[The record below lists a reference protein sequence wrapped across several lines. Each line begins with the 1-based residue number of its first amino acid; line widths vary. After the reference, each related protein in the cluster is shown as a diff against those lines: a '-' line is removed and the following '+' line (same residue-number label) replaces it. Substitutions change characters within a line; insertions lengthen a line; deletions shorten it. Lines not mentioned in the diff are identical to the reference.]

1 MTSIQSRYHVYKIS
15 KNGKASLDGHT
26 NDRHSAGMMVDELK
40 SKDING
46 YVFDSVG
53 KTVREQF

>member
-1 MTSIQSRYHVYKIS
+1 MTYTQSQYQVYKIS

-26 NDRHSAGMMVDELK
+26 NDRHSAGMMVCELK
-40 SKDING
+40 SKGIHG

>member
-1 MTSIQSRYHVYKIS
+1 MTANQSQYHVYKIS

-26 NDRHSAGMMVDELK
+26 NDRHSAGMMADELK
-40 SKDING
+40 SKGIRG

-53 KTVREQF
+53 KTVKEQF

>member
-1 MTSIQSRYHVYKIS
+1 MTANQSQYHVYKIS

-26 NDRHSAGMMVDELK
+26 NDRHSVGMMVDDLK
-40 SKDING
+40 SKGVHG

>member
-1 MTSIQSRYHVYKIS
+1 MTANQSQYHVYKIS

-26 NDRHSAGMMVDELK
+26 NDRHSIGMLVDDLK
-40 SKDING
+40 SRGARG
-46 YVFDSVG
+46 YVFDSST